1 MRAAS
6 LIATSTVG
14 PVIVG
19 RDPQV
24 TELTAVL
31 DDAREGRSRSALLVG
46 DAGMGKSTL
55 LTATERIARRR
66 GFQLVRTASP
76 EGSVRMRYAVIEDLL
91 GALPEALGRVDPGD
105 AQLLVGLTRSGSVGP
120 GRVASALLR
129 LFATI
134 QDGEPLL
141 VLIDD
146 LHWADSAS
154 IAALTLTAGRLQSRP
169 VAMVGATRPQTTMD
183 PRLARW
189 QRIDVGVLDEPAAL
203 QVLSASL
210 APDISAVLVG
220 TQAEQVVRVLGCH
233 PLAIR
238 ECSRLLT
245 EDQIRGSAHI
255 PDPIPLT
262 ERLLSA
268 WGGAFCALPLPSQAA
283 VLGLCVT
290 RGAGSGL
297 LDWVL
302 ADCGVSR
309 ADLTPAVEAGLVQF
323 IPGSAGRARP
333 DVTHTLIASAVLTA
347 AGDGPTRAMHGRAAR
362 GARALNL
369 APAVVVNHLFAGSDP
384 GDPAAVH
391 ALEAE
396 AQRALDNDQAGTA
409 ARALQAAAELSIS
422 GEHRWRLA
430 ARAAQT
436 LLTVSP
442 YVVEVEVLLDLLA
455 SADLTPQESIWAD
468 WLRAEYTAEQ
478 DMRASLAFLVM
489 AADRAREVGS
499 EALPQILWS
508 AAYTAWAVGD
518 RQTALELAGAFV
530 DWETLADPQATGVL
544 PPWAG
549 RTLLGLTRFQ
559 LGDVAGA
566 EEELAVAREM
576 AEDWEMSADVDIG
589 LLVNVVVF
597 DQALGLHRSSSD
609 PRLHTAVRRLEGD
622 SAETMSFLRN
632 IQAARALRVGETALA
647 RSLVDEGLDLSRAVQ
662 SSPNIILRL
671 CTAVRIDAMTGGSEV
686 MALHRDE
693 LRMLSR
699 RLGHAS
705 GLAYANR
712 AEGLLALAEGR
723 LDDALG
729 ALEPLTA
736 DLLLG
741 IGPADPVPSGRVD
754 LIEALVRTG
763 DLARATELAGQ
774 VRQVLAPSG
783 HPIAAGLRHRA
794 AALVAQGESA
804 GAEFTRAR
812 EAFEEAGDVFQVA
825 RTRLLHGEMLRRE
838 RRPAEARDELR
849 AAAAAFER
857 IGALPWQERALGELR
872 ATGSAVPAGVG
883 TAWESLTAQERQ
895 VARAVA
901 QGGSNREVAA
911 ALFLSPRTVEHHL
924 SSAFRKL
931 GVRSRTA
938 LAHSLTSQAR
948 DAQESPDDAGP
959 PDPETA
965 WAEPSPVR

>member
-1 MRAAS
+1 M
-6 LIATSTVG
+6 
-14 PVIVG
+14 IVG
-19 RDPQV
+19 RDLQV
-24 TELTAVL
+24 TELTRVL
-31 DDAREGRSRSALLVG
+31 DDAREGRSRSTLLVG

-55 LTATERIARRR
+55 LTATERIARKR
-66 GFQLVRTASP
+66 GFQVVRTSSP

-129 LFATI
+129 LFSTI
-134 QDGEPLL
+134 EDGEPLL
-141 VLIDD
+141 VLVDD

-154 IAALTLTAGRLQSRP
+154 IAALTLTAGRLQDRP
-169 VAMVGATRPQTTMD
+169 VAVVGATRPQPTMD

-203 QVLSASL
+203 QALRASL
-210 APDISAVLVG
+210 PPEFSAMLPQ
-220 TQAEQVVRVLGCH
+220 TQAEYVVRALGCH

-238 ECSRLLT
+238 ECTRLLT

-268 WGGAFCALPLPSQAA
+268 WGGAFSALPLPSQAA

-302 ADCGVSR
+302 ADCEVSR
-309 ADLTPAVEAGLVQF
+309 ADLNPAVEAGLVQL
-323 IPGSAGRARP
+323 IPGSTGRARP
-333 DVTHTLIASAVLTA
+333 DVAHPLISSAVLTS

-369 APAVVVNHLFAGSDP
+369 APAAVIDHVSAGSDP

-396 AQRALDNDQAGTA
+396 AQRALDNDQAATA

-422 GEHRWRLA
+422 GEHRGRLA

-436 LLTVSP
+436 LLAVSP
-442 YVVEVEVLLDLLA
+442 HVVGVEDLLDLLA

-468 WLRAEYTAEQ
+468 WLRAEYIAEQ
-478 DMRASLAFLVM
+478 DMRASLTFLLM
-489 AADRAREVGS
+489 AAGRAREVGS
-499 EALPQILWS
+499 AALPQILWN

-518 RQTALELAGAFV
+518 REASLELAGSFV
-530 DWETLADPQATGVL
+530 GWEAMVEERVNGAL
-544 PPWAG
+544 PLWAG

-559 LGDVAGA
+559 LADVAGA
-566 EEELAVAREM
+566 EEDLAVAREM
-576 AEDWEMSADVDIG
+576 AQAWEMPSDVDIG
-589 LLVNVVVF
+589 LLVNVVVL
-597 DQALGLHRSSSD
+597 DQTLGLHRSSSD
-609 PRLHTAVRRLEGD
+609 PRLLTAVRRLEGD

-632 IQAARALRVGETALA
+632 IQAARALRVGDTALA
-647 RSLVDEGLDLSRAVQ
+647 RSLVEEGLDLSRAVQ
-662 SSPNIILRL
+662 SSPNIVLRL
-671 CTAVRIDAMTGGSEV
+671 CTAVRIDAMTGGQEAMDV
-686 MALHRDE
+686 HCDE
-693 LRMLSR
+693 LRSLSR
-699 RLGHAS
+699 CLGHVS
-705 GLAYANR
+705 GLAFADR

-723 LDDALG
+723 LEDALN

-741 IGPADPVPSGRVD
+741 IGPTDPVPSGRVD

-763 DLARATELAGQ
+763 DLARASELAGQ
-774 VRQVLAPSG
+774 VQQVLAPSG

-794 AALVAQGESA
+794 AALVARGEPA
-804 GAEFTRAR
+804 GAEYTQAR
-812 EAFEEAGDVFQVA
+812 EAFEEAGDAFQVA

-838 RRPAEARDELR
+838 RRPAEARNELR

-872 ATGSAVPAGVG
+872 ATGSAVPAGIG
-883 TAWESLTAQERQ
+883 TAWESLSAQERQ

-901 QGGSNREVAA
+901 RGDSNREVAA

-931 GVRSRTA
+931 GVRSRAA
-938 LAHSLTSQAR
+938 LAHSLTAQAL
-948 DAQESPDDAGP
+948 DGPVP
-959 PDPETA
+959 PDVADPLV
-965 WAEPSPVR
+965 AEATVAQSAPARRI